1 MTNQQLAVLLSNYRY
16 LLGLVMEDIR
26 SSLPDELLVEG
37 KDILGRPY
45 QSAPILSELKRFC
58 GKLNDDIKALELG

>member
-1 MTNQQLAVLLSNYRY
+1 MTNQQLAVLLSNYRD

-26 SSLPDELLVEG
+26 SGLPDELLVEG

-45 QSAPILSELKRFC
+45 QSTPILSELQRFC